1 MVISKLSKL
10 PWTEN
15 EKDEETPCLG
25 FLSYTVANTSS
36 ERETKC
42 KQTNKKNEG
51 EERKHTGILEDEE
64 EIKFFSWVWKRETKG
79 TD

>member
-1 MVISKLSKL
+1 M
-10 PWTEN
+10 
-15 EKDEETPCLG
+15 
-25 FLSYTVANTSS
+25 
-36 ERETKC
+36 KC

-51 EERKHTGILEDEE
+51 KERKHAGILEDEK

>member
-1 MVISKLSKL
+1 M
-10 PWTEN
+10 
-15 EKDEETPCLG
+15 
-25 FLSYTVANTSS
+25 
-36 ERETKC
+36 KC

-51 EERKHTGILEDEE
+51 KERKHTGILEDEE